1 MQVAYS
7 RWERRDATAREDLGR
22 AAINYCRAQR
32 QYNAKVI
39 GARYFWVDAGNTIAM
54 LVEGQPGFADF
65 DPEPASSLTAAQF
78 EMNDVA
84 RQVSNEVWTDARL
97 GLEAYERAGRPS
109 GTDSSLCRVCGGT
122 GSLAGTDVGGGGG
135 EVTSCVACGGTGRPP
150 GAD

>member
-1 MQVAYS
+1 
-7 RWERRDATAREDLGR
+7 
-22 AAINYCRAQR
+22 
-32 QYNAKVI
+32 
-39 GARYFWVDAGNTIAM
+39 M

-109 GTDSSLCRVCGGT
+109 GTDTSLCRVCGGT

-150 GAD
+150 RAD